1 MSNSDIKTLTTQELC
16 DEINALTL
24 ALAKAKAGLSE
35 AEQEPTIDAAD
46 TIEISWHIDDV
57 KEVRPH
63 LTDAQ
68 AREVLEQAKRRHD
81 ADIGINWDV
90 LAIHA
95 DDLFP
100 REQ

>member
-1 MSNSDIKTLTTQELC
+1 MSNGSIKTLTTQDLC
-16 DEINALTL
+16 DEINALTQ
-24 ALAKAKAGLSE
+24 AKAKPGPSAG
-35 AEQEPTIDAAD
+35 EQEPTIDAAD

-68 AREVLEQAKRRHD
+68 AREVLEHAKRRHD
-81 ADIGINWDV
+81 AGIGINWDV

-100 REQ
+100 RAP

>member
-1 MSNSDIKTLTTQELC
+1 MARSFNTRGNTMSKRTKPL
-16 DEINALTL
+16 
-24 ALAKAKAGLSE
+24 
-35 AEQEPTIDAAD
+35 AD

-57 KEVRPH
+57 KEVRPL